1 MPPVYYGQIR
11 YNLVET
17 ARMIALAQP
26 ALDEATL
33 QVCRRDLDAL
43 HETVLGATRFAND
56 EDSRIARSF
65 AFTGVMDKIFGVVPA
80 RAECGVVGIV
90 VKDCER
96 TMELDGRFP
105 KGSAVSR
112 EGAAR

>member
-1 MPPVYYGQIR
+1 MMHPVYYGQIR

-26 ALDEATL
+26 GLDEATL
-33 QVCRRDLDAL
+33 QMCRRDLDAL
-43 HETVLGATRFAND
+43 HETVLGATRFTHGPSDQRREQFRA
-56 EDSRIARSF
+56 
-65 AFTGVMDKIFGVVPA
+65 VMDKIFGVVPA
-80 RAECGVVGIV
+80 PAECGVVGIV
-90 VKDCER
+90 VQDCER

-112 EGAAR
+112 EGAGR